1 MVYAEGCDG
10 THHNECFEFDCPTS
24 HPVKLPEL
32 HLYVRVL
39 EYEGGAHVFAD
50 GTDVS
55 TDVTSKICVL
65 FYLIIPYSC
74 RSFTAITF
82 LAGMRKNFNMFW
94 TTVKTNLKQLIQTLS
109 AVIS

>member
-55 TDVTSKICVL
+55 SYISDKFVSL
-65 FYLIIPYSC
+65 YNLISP
-74 RSFTAITF
+74 F
-82 LAGMRKNFNMFW
+82 M
-94 TTVKTNLKQLIQTLS
+94 
-109 AVIS
+109 